1 MATELIHRLPGI
13 GPRAS
18 RSTPA
23 RIVGKA
29 YRRLRDRLAET
40 LYRDEMGHG
49 AWAADVGLLGPR
61 AFQRDA
67 ESLLAGI
74 RLGGGQGGP
83 PPP

>member
-1 MATELIHRLPGI
+1 MATELIHRLPGV

-23 RIVGKA
+23 RIAGKA
-29 YRRLRDRLAET
+29 YRRLRDLLADK
-40 LYRDEMGHG
+40 LYRDAMAHG
-49 AWAADVGLLGPR
+49 AWAADFGLLGPR
-61 AFQRDA
+61 AFQGDA